1 MEPFLIG
8 EETDPE
14 SVNLDQISGASTRY
28 PLGILVA

>member
-14 SVNLDQISGASTRY
+14 SVNLDQISWSLH
-28 PLGILVA
+28 PVSLGILVA